1 MAKNMYQKREER
13 RLKKSENNGEEKLTK
28 VGINWYPGHMAKT
41 KKQISEDLKFVD
53 IVIELL
59 DSRIPIS
66 SQNPNIAEITKNKK
80 KIIVLNK
87 CDLSEDKQNKLWI
100 EYFKNKGIT
109 AVLVDSNS
117 GKGID
122 KFIREVENMMTEEMA
137 IQAEKGRIGRKIR
150 AMILGIPNVGKSS
163 FINRISK
170 RTTAGVGNKPGVT
183 KQKQW
188 IRINEKIEL
197 LDTPGVLWPKFESEK
212 VALNLA
218 FTGTIKEEILD
229 RVEVTYHLTKFLLE
243 KHRQKLCERYKIE
256 ETFIEKTLEQEQ
268 PENCNIYEIMLE
280 IGKNRGCV
288 MAGGK
293 IDEEKTARI
302 ILDEFKNG
310 LLGKITI
317 ECPYKDVSEKDKI
330 KEN

>member
-1 MAKNMYQKREER
+1 MNKNESFAKVR
-13 RLKKSENNGEEKLTK
+13 
-28 VGINWYPGHMAKT
+28 INWYPGHMAKT
-41 KKQISEDLKFVD
+41 KKQIIQDLKLID

-59 DSRIPIS
+59 DARIPIS

-87 CDLSEDKQNKLWI
+87 CDLSDDRQNKLWV
-100 EYFKNKGIT
+100 EYFKNKNIP

-117 GKGID
+117 GRGID
-122 KFIREVENMMTEEMA
+122 ECIRQIEKIMQVDLDA
-137 IQAEKGRIGRKIR
+137 HAEKGRTGRKIR

-197 LDTPGVLWPKFESEK
+197 LDTPGVLWPKFESEE
-212 VALNLA
+212 VALHLC

-229 RVEVTYHLTKFLLE
+229 KVEIAYQLTKFLLE
-243 KHRQKLCERYKIE
+243 NYRKKLCERYKLDE
-256 ETFIEKTLEQEQ
+256 ENVEKILKQDQ
-268 PENCNIYEIMLE
+268 PENNNIYEIMLE
-280 IGKNRGCV
+280 IGKKRGCI
-288 MAGGK
+288 MSGGR
-293 IDEEKTARI
+293 IDEEKTSRL

-310 LLGKITI
+310 KLGKMTI
-317 ECPYKDVSEKDKI
+317 EQH
-330 KEN
+330 